1 MDYEDNDSYVFDLN
15 KIANLSSTHS
25 SVKLLAHQMMINPY
39 HRIGPFLTGLSDH
52 DIKTLLDI
60 CEKQAHDQDV
70 TYEPFE
76 NIMLLGM
83 MLATGEGVEVNDE
96 SVYTIT
102 NIMVAMITM
111 ESLRRKG
118 FVKVFYDKVSFG
130 PEFAQEKV
138 VVKTDKMDKYIEGL
152 EDDEGL

>member
-1 MDYEDNDSYVFDLN
+1 MEDENNSYTFDLKQLASLPN
-15 KIANLSSTHS
+15 MHS
-25 SVKLLAHQMMINPY
+25 SVRMLAYQMMENPY

-52 DIKTLLDI
+52 DIETLSDI
-60 CEKQAHDQDV
+60 CHEQARDEDV
-70 TYEPFE
+70 VCESFE

-83 MLATGEGVEVNDE
+83 MLATAEGVEVNDE

-138 VVKTDKMDKYIEGL
+138 VVKTDLLDKYIEGL
-152 EDDEGL
+152 EDE